1 MFSHAHR
8 KSFMISSKLRLD
20 GFEETALTPQLLAL
34 TKSVRAVGLNRTR
47 AGIVAAMIELR
58 DFVGRISDN
67 TADFD
72 ALTDAYPEPNRAAF
86 LLRTKQAQS
95 IK

>member
-20 GFEETALTPQLLAL
+20 GFEEAALTPHLVAL

-58 DFVGRISDN
+58 DFV
-67 TADFD
+67 
-72 ALTDAYPEPNRAAF
+72 
-86 LLRTKQAQS
+86 AQ
-95 IK
+95 IGDECG